1 VGAHGHPAKLCHPP
15 RRHWCGLWPHVPC
28 APRTA
33 WPCACS
39 SGVSRNHTGER
50 HPWVSTAG
58 CHPRAGGAHCPH
70 PCRLLGATTVPLR
83 CLAEDPGLPLDLG
96 QLPLRDPQGHPTGAT
111 ISLRCSYVPP
121 GQVAAGNA
129 TSQRSEGM
137 APSLSPPR
145 PTPVQGTAIG
155 MAPRRH
161 PKPAAGKKE
170 DFQVGHP
177 RVR

>member
-1 VGAHGHPAKLCHPP
+1 MGARGHPANLCPP
-15 RRHWCGLWPHVPC
+15 SHRRWCGLWPHVPC
-28 APRTA
+28 APWTA

-39 SGVSRNHTGER
+39 SGVSQKHTGECR
-50 HPWVSTAG
+50 PVSTAG
-58 CHPRAGGAHCPH
+58 CHPHGGCAHCPH

-83 CLAEDPGLPLDLG
+83 CLAEDPGLPLDLS

-111 ISLRCSYVPP
+111 VSLRCSYVPP
-121 GQVAAGNA
+121 GQMAAGNV
-129 TSQRSEGM
+129 TSQPPEGV
-137 APSLSPPR
+137 APCLSPPH
-145 PTPVQGTAIG
+145 PTPVVGTAIG
-155 MAPRRH
+155 MASHRH

>member
-1 VGAHGHPAKLCHPP
+1 MGAHGHPANLCPP
-15 RRHWCGLWPHVPC
+15 SHRRWCGLWPHVPC

-39 SGVSRNHTGER
+39 SGVSQKHTGECR
-50 HPWVSTAG
+50 PVSTAG
-58 CHPRAGGAHCPH
+58 CHPHGGCAHCPH

-83 CLAEDPGLPLDLG
+83 CLAEDPGLPLDLS
-96 QLPLRDPQGHPTGAT
+96 QLPLRDPQGHPMGAT
-111 ISLRCSYVPP
+111 VSLRCSYVPP
-121 GQVAAGNA
+121 GQVAAGNV
-129 TSQRSEGM
+129 TSQPPEGV
-137 APSLSPPR
+137 APCLSPPR
-145 PTPVQGTAIG
+145 PTPVVGTAIG
-155 MAPRRH
+155 MASHRH